1 MISEVFIT
9 FLYYSWYLIFFQ
21 LFHESLSNLI
31 TSKAQLWFLQKVL
44 NSRETLNM
52 FQMGSELRNGK
63 SPGWLMSQQNMME
76 KPRNKMQHV
85 LETSQTGENVWGW
98 KRLPRPNLLCF
109 VGCFVFDFLRAF
121 FSRKNTVVLSK
132 RKQVELKWGIKGKEV
147 AKRINKILAGETEI
161 FLEWP
166 SVTWH

>member
-1 MISEVFIT
+1 
-9 FLYYSWYLIFFQ
+9 
-21 LFHESLSNLI
+21 
-31 TSKAQLWFLQKVL
+31 
-44 NSRETLNM
+44 
-52 FQMGSELRNGK
+52 
-63 SPGWLMSQQNMME
+63 MSQQNMME

-85 LETSQTGENVWGW
+85 LETSQTGENVRGR
-98 KRLPRPNLLCF
+98 KRPPGPNLLCF

-166 SVTWH
+166 SVT